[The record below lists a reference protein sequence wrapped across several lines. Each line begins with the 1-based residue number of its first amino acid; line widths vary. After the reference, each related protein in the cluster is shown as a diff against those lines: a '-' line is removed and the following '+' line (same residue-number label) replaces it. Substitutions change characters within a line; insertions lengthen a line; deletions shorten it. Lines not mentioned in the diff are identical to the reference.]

1 MAALM
6 KASGRVPALVAIVA
20 TGIFSALLL
29 LLHDRWAPLIVVAAG
44 AIALVVALKT
54 GAAARAERSFASHE
68 RLMNAVV
75 IAVFLGVFIALG
87 RENFSLLMLCT
98 VLLYGI
104 ACLGLNIQLGY
115 CGVMNFAG
123 AAFFGAGSY
132 TAAVLASKT
141 GVPHLLI
148 LLAGGLVA
156 GLLGSVLLL
165 PLLRTRGHYAA
176 LITVAF
182 GVLFRSFLEVNDTLG
197 GPQGL
202 VVPGLNLFGWSF
214 NEPVTIG
221 GVTFSF
227 YLNYALFI
235 LLLAVVAFVLG
246 RRLERSWIGMN
257 LDAVRIDEVA
267 ASTFGL
273 NVPYLKIMAFVIGN
287 IFTGV
292 AGAVF
297 AMMTGFV
304 SPNDFDFSTSLVLIA
319 ILVLGG
325 IGNPWGILPAAAL
338 VIILP
343 EKLQAIQEYRFLLY
357 SLAVVAILLFRPAG
371 LFPRR
376 LRRFFPMERTP

>member
-1 MAALM
+1 MAAAI
-6 KASGRVPALVAIVA
+6 KAPGRIPAVLAIVA
-20 TGIFSALLL
+20 IGIFSTLLL
-29 LLHDRWAPLIVVAAG
+29 LLHDRWAPLIVVAVG
-44 AIALVVALKT
+44 AIVLVVALKT
-54 GAAARAERSFASHE
+54 GAAARAERSFAAHE
-68 RLMNAVV
+68 GPMNAVV
-75 IAVFLGVFIALG
+75 VAVFLAVFLALG

-132 TAAVLASKT
+132 TAAVLAAKT
-141 GVPHLLI
+141 ALPHVFVLV
-148 LLAGGLVA
+148 AGGLVA

-202 VVPGLNLFGWSF
+202 VVPGLNLFGWAF
-214 NEPVTIG
+214 NDPLTIG

-227 YLNYALFI
+227 YLNYALLI
-235 LLLAVVAFVLG
+235 LLLASVAFVLA

-287 IFTGV
+287 VFAGV

-304 SPNDFDFSTSLVLIA
+304 SPNDFDFATSLVLIA

-376 LRRFFPMERTP
+376 LRRFFPVGRAS

>member
-1 MAALM
+1 MAATM
-6 KASGRVPALVAIVA
+6 TAPGRVPALIAIIAVAI
-20 TGIFSALLL
+20 FSVLLL
-29 LLHDRWAPLIVVAAG
+29 LLHDRWGPLAVVVAG
-44 AIALVVALKT
+44 GIALFVALKT
-54 GAAARAERSFASHE
+54 GAAARAEQSFATHE
-68 RLMNAVV
+68 RFMNWVV
-75 IAVFLGVFIALG
+75 IIVFLAVLAALG

-115 CGVMNFAG
+115 CGVINFAA

-132 TAAVLASKT
+132 TAAVLAAHT
-141 GVPHLLI
+141 ALPHVLV
-148 LLAGGLVA
+148 LLAGGVVA
-156 GLLGSVLLL
+156 GVLGSVLLL

-202 VVPGLNLFGWSF
+202 VVPGLNLFGWDFSQQI
-214 NEPVTIG
+214 TLA
-221 GVTFSF
+221 GVAFSF
-227 YLNYALFI
+227 YLNYALLI
-235 LLLAVVAFVLG
+235 LVLAIVAFVLT
-246 RRLERSWIGMN
+246 RRLERSWLGMN

-273 NVPYLKIMAFVIGN
+273 NVPNLKIMAFVIGN
-287 IFTGV
+287 VFAGI

-304 SPNDFDFSTSLVLIA
+304 SPNDFDFSTSLVLLA
-319 ILVLGG
+319 IIVLGG

-343 EKLQAIQEYRFLLY
+343 EKLQAIQEYRILLY
-357 SLAVVAILLFRPAG
+357 SIAVIGVLLFRPAG

-376 LRRFFPMERTP
+376 LRRYFPQRSEP

>member
-1 MAALM
+1 MAA
-6 KASGRVPALVAIVA
+6 ATRSPGRIPAVLATVAL
-20 TGIFSALLL
+20 GIFSALLL
-29 LLHDRWAPLIVVAAG
+29 LLHDRWGPLAVVAVG
-44 AIALVVALKT
+44 AVALAVAAKT
-54 GAAARAERSFASHE
+54 GALARAERSFVAHE
-68 RLMNAVV
+68 RSMNAVV
-75 IAVFLGVFIALG
+75 VAVFLGVLVALG

-115 CGVMNFAG
+115 CGVINFAG

-132 TAAVLASKT
+132 TAAVLAAHT
-141 GVPHLLI
+141 ALPHPLV
-148 LLAGGLVA
+148 LLAGGVVA
-156 GLLGSVLLL
+156 GALGSLLLL

-202 VVPGLNLFGWSF
+202 MVPGLNLFGWSF
-214 NEPVTIG
+214 NDPLTIA
-221 GVTFSF
+221 GVKFSF
-227 YLNYALFI
+227 YFNYALLI
-235 LLLAVVAFVLG
+235 LALAVAAFVLT

-287 IFTGV
+287 VFAGI

-319 ILVLGG
+319 IIMLGG

-343 EKLQAIQEYRFLLY
+343 EKLQAIQEYRILLY
-357 SLAVVAILLFRPAG
+357 SIAVVAVLLFRPAG

-376 LRRFFPMERTP
+376 LRRYFPAERAS

>member
-1 MAALM
+1 MA
-6 KASGRVPALVAIVA
+6 SVENQPGRIPAVLAIVA
-20 TGIFSALLL
+20 IGIFAALLL
-29 LLHDRWAPLIVVAAG
+29 LLHDRWGPLIVVAAG
-44 AIALVVALKT
+44 AVILAVTLKT
-54 GAAARAERSFASHE
+54 GAAARAERSFAAHE
-68 RLMNAVV
+68 RSMSAVAV
-75 IAVFLGVFIALG
+75 AVFLAVLLALG
-87 RENFSLLMLCT
+87 RENFALLMLCT

-115 CGVMNFAG
+115 CGVINFAG

-132 TAAVLASKT
+132 TAAVLAANT
-141 GVPHLLI
+141 ALPHLLV
-148 LLAGGLVA
+148 LAAGGVVA

-202 VVPGLNLFGWSF
+202 VVPGLQFFGWSF
-214 NEPVTIG
+214 NQPVTIG
-221 GVTFSF
+221 GVAFSF
-227 YLNYALFI
+227 YLNYALLI
-235 LLLAVVAFVLG
+235 LVLAIVAFVLT

-287 IFTGV
+287 AFAGV

-304 SPNDFDFSTSLVLIA
+304 SPNDFDFSTSLVLLA
-319 ILVLGG
+319 IVVLGG

-343 EKLQAIQEYRFLLY
+343 EKLQSIQEYRFLLY
-357 SLAVVAILLFRPAG
+357 SIAVVAILLFRPAG

-376 LRRFFPMERTP
+376 LRRFFPRERAS

>member
-1 MAALM
+1 MATAM
-6 KASGRVPALVAIVA
+6 NPPGRLPAVIAIVTLGVFA
-20 TGIFSALLL
+20 ALLL
-29 LLHDRWAPLIVVAAG
+29 LLHDRWAPLVVVAAA
-44 AIALVVALKT
+44 AITLFVAFRT
-54 GAAARAERSFASHE
+54 GAAARAEQSFAAHE
-68 RLMNAVV
+68 GQMNAVV
-75 IAVFLGVFIALG
+75 VAVFIGVFIALG

-132 TAAVLASKT
+132 TAAVLAAHTKL
-141 GVPHLLI
+141 PHPVI

-156 GLLGSVLLL
+156 GVLGSVLLL

-214 NEPVTIG
+214 NDPLTIA
-221 GVTFSF
+221 GVKFSF
-227 YLNYALFI
+227 YFNYALLI
-235 LLLAVVAFVLG
+235 LLLASVAFVLA
-246 RRLERSWIGMN
+246 RRLERSWFGMN

-287 IFTGV
+287 VFAGV

-343 EKLQAIQEYRFLLY
+343 EKLQAIQEYRYLLY

-376 LRRFFPMERTP
+376 LRRYFPTGRAS

>member
-1 MAALM
+1 MAAVMNPPGKL
-6 KASGRVPALVAIVA
+6 PAILAIVA
-20 TGIFSALLL
+20 IGIFSTLLL
-29 LLHDRWAPLIVVAAG
+29 LLHDRWAPLIVVAVG
-44 AIALVVALKT
+44 AAVLVAALKT
-54 GAAARAERSFASHE
+54 GAAARAERSFAAHE
-68 RLMNAVV
+68 GSMNAVV
-75 IAVFLGVFIALG
+75 VVVFLGVFLALG

-132 TAAVLASKT
+132 TAAVLAART
-141 GVPHLLI
+141 ALPHPVI
-148 LLAGGLVA
+148 LLAGGVVA

-182 GVLFRSFLEVNDTLG
+182 GVLFRTFLEVNDTLG

-214 NEPVTIG
+214 NEPLTLG

-227 YLNYALFI
+227 YLNYALLI
-235 LLLAVVAFVLG
+235 LLIASVAFVLA

-287 IFTGV
+287 VFAGI

-376 LRRFFPMERTP
+376 LRRFFPLGRAS

>member
-1 MAALM
+1 MVAAT
-6 KASGRVPALVAIVA
+6 KAPDRIPAVLAIVA
-20 TGIFSALLL
+20 LGIFSALLL

-54 GAAARAERSFASHE
+54 GAAAHAERSFAAHE
-68 RLMNAVV
+68 RSMNAVV
-75 IAVFLGVFIALG
+75 IAVFLGVLIALG

-132 TAAVLASKT
+132 TAAVLAAHT
-141 GVPHLLI
+141 ALPHPLI

-182 GVLFRSFLEVNDTLG
+182 GILFRSFLEVNDTLG

-202 VVPGLNLFGWSF
+202 VVPGLNLFGWSL
-214 NEPVTIG
+214 NDPITVG

-227 YLNYALFI
+227 YLNYALFT
-235 LLLAVVAFVLG
+235 LLLAIVAFVVA
-246 RRLERSWIGMN
+246 RRIERSWIGMN
-257 LDAVRIDEVA
+257 LDAVRIDAVA

-273 NVPYLKIMAFVIGN
+273 NVPYLKIMAFVVGN
-287 IFTGV
+287 IFAGI

-357 SLAVVAILLFRPAG
+357 SIAVIAILLFRPAG

-376 LRRFFPMERTP
+376 LRRFFPVERAS